1 MIEIHFIMA
10 LFLNFVAFGEKKL
23 IILVF
28 MLTLV
33 LIFEKRAAIQR
44 PILTANF
51 TNTAL
56 DFNSKLYKNSLHCK
70 RGRNMKISKV
80 ISIAMVLVGIIVFFI
95 GLEILGIIL
104 AVVGLFFFPKSSTT
118 STLDSFVDD
127 DHYYENN
134 TKNDES
140 DSSGSDG
147 NDKD

>member
-10 LFLNFVAFGEKKL
+10 LFLNFTKITFIRE
-23 IILVF
+23 
-28 MLTLV
+28 
-33 LIFEKRAAIQR
+33 
-44 PILTANF
+44 
-51 TNTAL
+51 
-56 DFNSKLYKNSLHCK
+56 
-70 RGRNMKISKV
+70 RGRKMKISKV

-118 STLDSFVDD
+118 SSLDSFVDD

-140 DSSGSDG
+140 DSAGSDG